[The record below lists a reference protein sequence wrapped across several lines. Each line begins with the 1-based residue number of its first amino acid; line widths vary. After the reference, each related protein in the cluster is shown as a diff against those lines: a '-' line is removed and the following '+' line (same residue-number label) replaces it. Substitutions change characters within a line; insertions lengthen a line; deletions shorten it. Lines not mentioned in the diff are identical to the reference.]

1 MRREIPHP
9 YADLIGLR
17 FEEQRPGYSRC
28 VLEVGDKHRNPHGV
42 THGAVLY
49 ALADT
54 GMGAALYPTLEPG
67 QLCAT
72 IQITMN
78 YFKPVASGV
87 VTCTTEVVNRGK
99 AVAHLESRLFVGE
112 LLVATANGNYSIF
125 RPSGRATSEKP

>member
-1 MRREIPHP
+1 MEHP

-17 FEEQRPGYSRC
+17 FEEQRAGFSRC
-28 VLEVGDKHRNPHGV
+28 VLEVEDKHRNPHGV
-42 THGAVLY
+42 AHGAVLY

-67 QLCAT
+67 QMCAT

-78 YFKPVASGV
+78 YFKPVVSGV

-99 AVAHLESRLFVGE
+99 SVAHLESRLVAGE

-125 RPSGRATSEKP
+125 RPGSRAI